1 MNGIGSTPTVAR
13 AVGLYRPRHAR
24 RAVRFAKRQ
33 RPVWR
38 LALFTLAVGSLLGAA
53 SSAALLATN
62 PGGLLR

>member
-1 MNGIGSTPTVAR
+1 MNGSMPAVAR

-24 RAVRFAKRQ
+24 RS
-33 RPVWR
+33 PVWR